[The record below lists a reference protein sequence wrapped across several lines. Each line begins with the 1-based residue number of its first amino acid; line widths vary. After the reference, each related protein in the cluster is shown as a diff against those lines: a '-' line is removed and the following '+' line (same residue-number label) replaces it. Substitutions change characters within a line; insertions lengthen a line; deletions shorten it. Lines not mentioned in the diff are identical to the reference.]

1 MARVTL
7 CKEIGVM
14 KEIILKISKGC
25 ISLFCICMLILIAFL
40 VGTRDKMQQI
50 PIIVL
55 GIFILVLIATTV
67 CILIAFIF
75 SMIEEIQRGKIL
87 QTLGQGG
94 MLLALCGGY
103 ILWQY
108 QKGIEIDGIALMVR
122 AIIIGCGLK
131 AGTYIFQSKN

>member
-50 PIIVL
+50 PSIVL

-67 CILIAFIF
+67 CIFIAFIF
-75 SMIEEIQRGKIL
+75 SMIEEMQRGKSL
-87 QTLGQGG
+87 QTLGQGV